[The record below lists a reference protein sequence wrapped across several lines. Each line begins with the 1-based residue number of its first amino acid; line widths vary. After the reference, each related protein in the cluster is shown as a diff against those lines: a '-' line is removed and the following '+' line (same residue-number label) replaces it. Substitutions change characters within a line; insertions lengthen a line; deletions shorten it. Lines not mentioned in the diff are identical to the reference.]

1 MCFSSKKL
9 QNIYMLKNLIQNL
22 KIKIRAWCDH
32 VLFPTLLMCK
42 ILVSC
47 EISGVQ
53 RNLAKHDSEII
64 RVVCCME
71 EEYLMQ

>member
-1 MCFSSKKL
+1 
-9 QNIYMLKNLIQNL
+9 
-22 KIKIRAWCDH
+22 
-32 VLFPTLLMCK
+32 MCK

-64 RVVCCME
+64 RVVCCMGGGVSHAIAW
-71 EEYLMQ
+71 LDTIISFP